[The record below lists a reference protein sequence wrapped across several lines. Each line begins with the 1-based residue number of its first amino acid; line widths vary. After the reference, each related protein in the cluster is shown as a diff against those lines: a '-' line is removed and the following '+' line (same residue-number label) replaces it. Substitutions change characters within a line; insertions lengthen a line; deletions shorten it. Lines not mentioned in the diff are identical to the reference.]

1 MAEKNTAAATEG
13 TTEKKKRKSFTRKP
27 TELAVVAVVK
37 DEGGNPIPGATLE
50 ILAATK
56 DISHAFKLHKTSP
69 GSDMVTF
76 TMSSDKKEAMSSDK
90 KEATAEKAA

>member
-1 MAEKNTAAATEG
+1 MAEKNTAVAGTEPA
-13 TTEKKKRKSFTRKP
+13 EKKKRKSFTRKP
-27 TELAVVAVVK
+27 SELAVVVAVK
-37 DEGGNPIPGATLE
+37 DESGNTIPGATVD

-56 DISHAFKLHKTSP
+56 DISGAFKLHKQSP

-76 TMSSDKKEAMSSDK
+76 TMSAEK

>member
-1 MAEKNTAAATEG
+1 MAVDKNADTATP
-13 TTEKKKRKSFTRKP
+13 KKTRKSFTRKP
-27 TELAVVAVVK
+27 TELAVVVSVK
-37 DEGGNPIPGATLE
+37 DEGGNTIPGATVE

-56 DISHAFKLHKTSP
+56 DISHAFKMHKQTA

-76 TMSSDKKEAMSSDK
+76 TMQSDK